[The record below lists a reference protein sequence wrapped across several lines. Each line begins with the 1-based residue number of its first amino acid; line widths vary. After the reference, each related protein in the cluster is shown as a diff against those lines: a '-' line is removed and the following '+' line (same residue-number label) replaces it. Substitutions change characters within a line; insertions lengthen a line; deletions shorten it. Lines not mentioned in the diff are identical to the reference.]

1 MGLTLQEA
9 LMRWSMIAGAAI
21 LSVGA
26 VVGTG
31 TTAEARDGCGPGFHR
46 NWRGWC
52 RPNLGPRVVYAPVV
66 GYRTVVVGPRWG
78 YGYRRVG
85 WHRPWGYGY
94 RRVGWHRPWGYGY
107 RRVGWGGG
115 WGHHGWHH
123 RW

>member
-1 MGLTLQEA
+1 M
-9 LMRWSMIAGAAI
+9 MRWSMVAGAAI
-21 LSVGA
+21 LSLGA

-52 RPNLGPRVVYAPVV
+52 RPNLGPRVFYAPVV

-85 WHRPWGYGY
+85 WHRPWGYGGY
-94 RRVGWHRPWGYGY
+94 RRVGWHRPWGYGGGWH
-107 RRVGWGGG
+107 RVGWGGG